1 MKPGTKFFMGI
12 DVSKPY
18 FDLSLLKVINYQKQ
32 DILTQRFD
40 NTTAG
45 IKTFNAWLKKQQVTF
60 GEHTLL
66 VIENTGIYHRLI
78 RQFCSAHN
86 LPLHIGN
93 AAHIK
98 WSFGIARG
106 KSDPVDSLRQ
116 CHYAHKH
123 AEELKATPALNS
135 APVTLKDLLTARSKL
150 VTQTGAIKTWLKELK
165 AVSDKE
171 VQKLMEKTHKDA
183 LAGLKKSIT
192 LLEKEIRQRLEEDK
206 KVKAGYD
213 LLLTVPGI
221 GHLTAVYLLICC
233 TNNFVCNI
241 TGKQLACDAG
251 VVPFGHTGGTSVRGR
266 KKVHPIKHL
275 KKSLHLCA
283 LSAIKY
289 YPEFKKSITTV
300 KRRKASTACQCSMPL
315 KTNWCSGQWQSSIIK
330 SLMLTTQKQLPEKI
344 VH

>member
-1 MKPGTKFFMGI
+1 MKPITKFFMGI

-18 FDLSLLKVINYQKQ
+18 FDLSMMKVINHQKQ
-32 DILTQRFD
+32 DVLTHRFA
-40 NTTAG
+40 NTLTG
-45 IKTFNAWLKKQQVTF
+45 IKAFHTWLREQQVTF
-60 GEHTLL
+60 SEHTLL

-78 RQFCSAHN
+78 WQFCSAHN

-106 KSDPVDSLRQ
+106 KSDLVDSLRL
-116 CHYAHKH
+116 CHYAQKH

-135 APVTLKDLLTARSKL
+135 ALVTLKDLLTARSKL
-150 VTQTGAIKTWLKELK
+150 VTQMGAIKTWLKELK
-165 AVSDKE
+165 EVSDKE

-183 LAGLKKSIT
+183 LAGLKKSIA
-192 LLEKEIRQRLEEDK
+192 LLEKEIRQRIEEDK
-206 KVKAGYD
+206 EVKANYD

-221 GHLTAVYLLICC
+221 GHLTAVYLICC

-241 TGKQLACDAG
+241 TGKQLACYAG
-251 VVPFGHTGGTSVRGR
+251 VVPFEHTSGTSVRGR
-266 KKVHPIKHL
+266 KKVHPMANKHL

-289 YPEFKKSITTV
+289 YPEFKEYYD
-300 KRRKASTACQCSMPL
+300 RKKKEGKHSMSVLNAIKNKLVLRAVAVINNQKPYVDNTKTAA
-315 KTNWCSGQWQSSIIK
+315 
-330 SLMLTTQKQLPEKI
+330 
-344 VH
+344 